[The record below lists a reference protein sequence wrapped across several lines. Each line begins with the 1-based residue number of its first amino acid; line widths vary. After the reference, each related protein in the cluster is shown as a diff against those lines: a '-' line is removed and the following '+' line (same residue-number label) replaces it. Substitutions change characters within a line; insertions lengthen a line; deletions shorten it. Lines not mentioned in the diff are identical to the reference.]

1 MLSRDVICDWI
12 GFVFRRAPAATPG
25 IRCSFSPPNQPTQRL
40 PAQVVEL
47 HNCFGVPHA
56 ESGNEV
62 ALGQDYHRSM
72 NAQFARVN
80 DKERIVGWCVLFCF
94 FVLVN

>member
-1 MLSRDVICDWI
+1 MGVGLF
-12 GFVFRRAPAATPG
+12 FVGRPRPHLASDAHFHRPTNR
-25 IRCSFSPPNQPTQRL
+25 PNACPQ
-40 PAQVVEL
+40 QVVEL

-80 DKERIVGWCVLFCF
+80 DKERIVGWCVLFLF
-94 FVLVN
+94 FR